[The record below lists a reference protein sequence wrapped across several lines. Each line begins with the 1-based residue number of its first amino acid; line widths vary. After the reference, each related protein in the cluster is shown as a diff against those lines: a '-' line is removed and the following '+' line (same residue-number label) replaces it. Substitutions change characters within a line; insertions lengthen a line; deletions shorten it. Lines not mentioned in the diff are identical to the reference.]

1 MCILSELLK
10 TYYLLLLKKI
20 CQLVTKIWG
29 GGAEQICMVILV
41 FRRVFKLYGKSW
53 DMTVNCSMLSVGK
66 LKDMTVSC
74 RVGAIQM

>member
-1 MCILSELLK
+1 MHFIRAIK
-10 TYYLLLLKKI
+10 DLLLIIIKENLSASHKN
-20 CQLVTKIWG
+20 LG
-29 GGAEQICMVILV
+29 GGGGEQICTVILV
-41 FRRVFKLYGKSW
+41 FRRAFKLYGKSW